1 MRRNCVLIMC
11 RLNLPD
17 DVLFVSD
24 RLIRILLKIF
34 EDYIDNRMRNPSN
47 DRPENFVLRTAM
59 HLLNI
64 LACSVHGTDKSL
76 VGAVSIP
83 VSSISYII

>member
-1 MRRNCVLIMC
+1 MC

-34 EDYIDNRMRNPSN
+34 EDYIDERQRVILRLCQARHNFTERNAS
-47 DRPENFVLRTAM
+47 
-59 HLLNI
+59 
-64 LACSVHGTDKSL
+64 
-76 VGAVSIP
+76 
-83 VSSISYII
+83 

>member
-24 RLIRILLKIF
+24 RLIKILLKIF
-34 EDYIDNRMRNPSN
+34 DDYIEDRNKV
-47 DRPENFVLRTAM
+47 REQK
-59 HLLNI
+59 LLESI
-64 LACSVHGTDKSL
+64 AGQL
-76 VGAVSIP
+76 V
-83 VSSISYII
+83 

>member
-34 EDYIDNRMRNPSN
+34 EDYVEERQK
-47 DRPENFVLRTAM
+47 V
-59 HLLNI
+59 
-64 LACSVHGTDKSL
+64 KSL
-76 VGAVSIP
+76 KNSQLI
-83 VSSISYII
+83 

>member
-34 EDYIDNRMRNPSN
+34 EDYIEERQRVRIS
-47 DRPENFVLRTAM
+47 FFLIF
-59 HLLNI
+59 LILN
-64 LACSVHGTDKSL
+64 SKNKK
-76 VGAVSIP
+76 
-83 VSSISYII
+83 